1 MHARLLASSRCRG
14 ILNHCF
20 WYTNDN
26 LQESVSCARFEK
38 FVALVASHTE
48 ENDTRVPFM
57 EMVWT
62 IQCLSSLRCRVNKI
76 YAEQSEQ
83 ESVTSLDHMRMQS
96 LNMHVKEH
104 PLMTKQLFRLDFKQ
118 KHSFPIEEAQFKSI
132 HVLHAITLDGN
143 RNILLRWG
151 FYSRKAPKTHL
162 SESVVSSLIAN
173 QARSWI

>member
-1 MHARLLASSRCRG
+1 MGGWQNWFLELRIDEWACIKWAAKMHARLLASSRYCRG

-62 IQCLSSLRCRVNKI
+62 IQCLSSLRCWVNKI

-83 ESVTSLDHMRMQS
+83 ESVTSLRSYKD
-96 LNMHVKEH
+96 
-104 PLMTKQLFRLDFKQ
+104 
-118 KHSFPIEEAQFKSI
+118 AKSKYACQRTSI
-132 HVLHAITLDGN
+132 N
-143 RNILLRWG
+143 
-151 FYSRKAPKTHL
+151 
-162 SESVVSSLIAN
+162 
-173 QARSWI
+173 

>member
-1 MHARLLASSRCRG
+1 MLTSLAPLTSLSPSGSEDTVHGGLTELILGIENEWACIKWAAKMHARLLASSRYCRG

-62 IQCLSSLRCRVNKI
+62 IQCLSSLLCWVNKI

-83 ESVTSLDHMRMQS
+83 ESVTSLRSYKD
-96 LNMHVKEH
+96 
-104 PLMTKQLFRLDFKQ
+104 
-118 KHSFPIEEAQFKSI
+118 AKSKYACQRTSI
-132 HVLHAITLDGN
+132 N
-143 RNILLRWG
+143 
-151 FYSRKAPKTHL
+151 
-162 SESVVSSLIAN
+162 
-173 QARSWI
+173 